1 MQRAMNKLTYLL
13 LVIIC
18 LSACAVDNYDP
29 PSSTFNGQLVYEGQ
43 PIQIRQGISVLQL
56 YQPGYENQNPIAVNV
71 KQDGSFS
78 STLFDGTYKL
88 VRVAGN
94 GPWENNPDSITVD
107 VHGTTTIDVPVVPF
121 FSISDVS
128 FEIKDDVLIAQ
139 CKIKKNVESRQLE
152 KVSLFFNKTTLV
164 DHTTL
169 FVTAPTAT
177 KNAAQISEG
186 AIIELQQ
193 DLTGYSNN
201 PYLFARIGVKAVGH
215 PEYIYSVVWKVR

>member
-1 MQRAMNKLTYLL
+1 MNRLTYFL

-18 LSACAVDNYDP
+18 FSGCAVDNYDP
-29 PSSTFNGQLVYEGQ
+29 PSTTFNGRLVFEGQ

-94 GPWENNPDSITVD
+94 GPWENNPDSITID
-107 VHGTTTIDVPVVPF
+107 VHGPTTIDVPVTPF

-128 FEIKDDVLIAQ
+128 FEVNDGVLIAQ
-139 CKIKKNVESRQLE
+139 CKIKKNVDSRQLE
-152 KVSLFFNKTTLV
+152 KISLFVNKTNLV
-164 DHTTL
+164 DHTIQLTA
-169 FVTAPTAT
+169 APTST
-177 KNAAQISEG
+177 KNAAQVNEG
-186 AIIELQQ
+186 ETIILQQ
-193 DLTGYSNN
+193 DLAGYNTE
-201 PYLFARIGVKAVGH
+201 PYLFARIGIKAEGS
-215 PEYIYSVVWKVR
+215 PEYSYSTVWTVR

>member
-1 MQRAMNKLTYLL
+1 MNKLTYFL

-18 LSACAVDNYDP
+18 LSGCAVDNYDP
-29 PSSTFNGQLVYEGQ
+29 PSTTFNGRLVFDGQ
-43 PIQIRQGISVLQL
+43 PLQIRQGISVLQL

-78 STLFDGTYKL
+78 SILFEGTYKL

-107 VHGTTTIDVPVVPF
+107 VHGPTNIDVPVVPF

-128 FEIKDDVLIAQ
+128 FEVKDDILVAQ

-152 KVSLFFNKTTLV
+152 KVSLFVNNTNLV
-164 DHTTL
+164 DHTVQL
-169 FVTAPTAT
+169 TAAPSST
-177 KNAAQISEG
+177 KTAAQIGEDE
-186 AIIELQQ
+186 IIELQQ

-215 PEYIYSVVWKVR
+215 PEYIYSIVWKVR